1 MTQSV
6 TKNGGIKYTAESP
19 IDLIALKEVK
29 SGLNRSYTYK
39 NSLWVEKK
47 NVKAAETIMSNLFD
61 NAL

>member
-19 IDLIALKEVK
+19 IDLIALREIRN
-29 SGLNRSYTYK
+29 SLDRSYTYK

-47 NVKAAETIMSNLFD
+47 NVKVAETIMSDLFD
-61 NAL
+61 KTL

>member
-19 IDLIALKEVK
+19 IDLIALREVRN
-29 SGLNRSYTYK
+29 SLDRSYTYK

-47 NVKAAETIMSNLFD
+47 NVKVAETIMSDLFD
-61 NAL
+61 KTL